1 VALLELALA
10 QLPVKSDQEDPEGGV
25 AMLVRTD
32 SAGASHVFVEALRD
46 MGIEFSLGFRM
57 SEDVRLAICDLPR
70 SAWMEATDPDMEPRE
85 EAQVA
90 ELTEGVDLSAWPR
103 GTRMILRRELPH
115 PGATFN
121 LFDPNGYRHQVF
133 ICDSADPDIAYLEA
147 RHRGHARVEDR
158 IRCAKDTGLRNLP
171 FPAFENNACWVEL
184 VLMAQD
190 LMAFT
195 QGLVL
200 DDDMA
205 SAEPKRLRY
214 TLLHTA
220 GRITTTGRRA
230 TLHLQSE
237 WPWARQLSNAFTKLR
252 GLSFVT

>member
-1 VALLELALA
+1 
-10 QLPVKSDQEDPEGGV
+10 
-25 AMLVRTD
+25 
-32 SAGASHVFVEALRD
+32 
-46 MGIEFSLGFRM
+46 
-57 SEDVRLAICDLPR
+57 
-70 SAWMEATDPDMEPRE
+70 
-85 EAQVA
+85 
-90 ELTEGVDLSAWPR
+90 
-103 GTRMILRRELPH
+103 MIVRRELPH

-121 LFDPNGYRHQVF
+121 LFDPLGYRHQVF

-171 FPAFENNACWVEL
+171 FPAFANNACWVEL

-200 DDDMA
+200 NDELA
-205 SAEPKRLRY
+205 RVEPKRFRY
-214 TLLHTA
+214 TLLHVA
-220 GRITTTGRRA
+220 GRITTTGREA

-237 WPWARQLSNAFTKLR
+237 WPWARQLADAFTKLR